1 MAQSEDYRSVT
12 TVAGIQEYIG
22 DAKVIAFDYETA
34 PDIPFREEDK
44 AALDP
49 AKSHIVGCSYSVE
62 EGTAIY
68 VPIAHLCG
76 ENVDTAEFWK
86 FQEQLLMNPEVTKV
100 AHNLSF
106 EAMMSYHLG
115 IVIQPPVYDT
125 IAACQLTMKSKWEF
139 RKLSDSGLKRM
150 ATEQFGVEMPSF
162 TDVTAGRHFDE
173 MNPQEWETVRYGCA
187 DSDMTLRLYNKC
199 NNWFDRFLPQ
209 HRTLVEEI
217 ESPTAVFLGLMKHNG
232 VPVNRELMEERKV
245 EAEEKIAEIK
255 AEIEAMCP
263 GVAIGSNCSTN
274 AFKMYLYKTL
284 GLPVVKTTETNREA
298 ADDQAMQMLKEWCDE
313 NRPELSHL
321 FELVQEYR
329 KWGKLKSTY
338 IDGYLKYINS
348 VTGRIHPDFFS
359 LSTDTGRMNCRNPN
373 IQNCF
378 DSETEI
384 LTRCG
389 FVPFPALQYGED
401 VAQWDGGEIS
411 FVTPTRYIDKPYDG
425 DMVQVES
432 KHISLLMTPDHRCLL
447 QKKDD
452 SFVVVDA
459 IEYPKDARQLNAG
472 EFAFGEKH
480 LTKAEATLLAAT
492 QADGYICDGG
502 IEFTFVKARKFRRL
516 MQAIK
521 ETGAPHSDYTKRD
534 GRVNVRLLKSD
545 FSKWIID
552 LLGPEK
558 KWGPW
563 LLDFDRET
571 AQNILSELM
580 EWDGCFTRQNYY
592 STSVKENADWMQI
605 LYSLTGTRAHL
616 REYYSSNPNAK
627 VNYQLDVTKQ
637 NYSLTQGAE
646 INTVHYEGRVYC
658 VTVPSGYIVVRRRG
672 QVCITGNCP
681 RATND
686 PIGVR
691 SFIKASEGCKLI
703 SNDFSQIELRVG
715 AFYCRDEKMLWTY
728 RNGGDIHAQTTSV
741 IFGVTY
747 EQAEDKH
754 FPGYKEHR
762 TIAKNVNFGTFYG
775 LFPRGLQKTLKFKAG
790 VDRSFEEC
798 AEIISNLKAGYPGLT
813 KWQEETKEHAG
824 RVCYAE
830 TWMGRRRY
838 LPNILSEDWGKKSFA
853 ERCALNTP
861 IQGTAADI
869 LKAACARIIKGLPE
883 RPWLQPILQIHD
895 ELVFIV
901 PEDKVQEAE
910 AFVKECMEVQP
921 YPDFDVPIV
930 SEGSVGSD
938 FGHME
943 EME

>member
-1 MAQSEDYRSVT
+1 MTQNENYRSVT
-12 TVAGIQEYIG
+12 TVTEIKEYIG
-22 DAKVIAFDYETA
+22 NAKVIAFDYETA
-34 PDIPFREEDK
+34 PDIDFREEER

-49 AKSHIVGCSYSVE
+49 VKSHIVGCSYSVE

-68 VPIAHLCG
+68 VPIAHLTG
-76 ENVDTAEFWK
+76 ENVDPTEFWK
-86 FQEQLLMNPEVTKV
+86 FQEEFLTDPTVIKI

-106 EAMMSYHLG
+106 ESVMSYHLG

-125 IAACQLTMKSKWEF
+125 IVACQLTMKSKWEF
-139 RKLSDSGLKRM
+139 RKLSESGLKRM
-150 ATEQFGVEMPSF
+150 STEQFGVEMPSF
-162 TDVTAGRHFDE
+162 TEVTNGRHFDE
-173 MNPQEWETVRYGCA
+173 MNPQDWETVRYGCA

-199 NNWFDRFLPQ
+199 NNWFDRYLPQ
-209 HRTLVEEI
+209 HRKLVEDI

-232 VPVNRELMEERKV
+232 VPVNRELMEERKT
-245 EAEEKIAEIK
+245 EAEEKIAQIK
-255 AEIEAMCP
+255 AEIEEMCS

-274 AFKMYLYKTL
+274 AFKLHLYKTL

-298 ADDQAMQMLKEWCDE
+298 ADDQAMQMLKEWCDK
-313 NRPELSHL
+313 NKPELSHL

-373 IQNCF
+373 IQNC
-378 DSETEI
+378 
-384 LTRCG
+384 
-389 FVPFPALQYGED
+389 
-401 VAQWDGGEIS
+401 
-411 FVTPTRYIDKPYDG
+411 
-425 DMVQVES
+425 
-432 KHISLLMTPDHRCLL
+432 
-447 QKKDD
+447 
-452 SFVVVDA
+452 
-459 IEYPKDARQLNAG
+459 
-472 EFAFGEKH
+472 
-480 LTKAEATLLAAT
+480 
-492 QADGYICDGG
+492 
-502 IEFTFVKARKFRRL
+502 
-516 MQAIK
+516 
-521 ETGAPHSDYTKRD
+521 
-534 GRVNVRLLKSD
+534 
-545 FSKWIID
+545 
-552 LLGPEK
+552 
-558 KWGPW
+558 
-563 LLDFDRET
+563 
-571 AQNILSELM
+571 
-580 EWDGCFTRQNYY
+580 
-592 STSVKENADWMQI
+592 
-605 LYSLTGTRAHL
+605 
-616 REYYSSNPNAK
+616 
-627 VNYQLDVTKQ
+627 
-637 NYSLTQGAE
+637 
-646 INTVHYEGRVYC
+646 
-658 VTVPSGYIVVRRRG
+658 
-672 QVCITGNCP
+672 P

-691 SFIKASEGCKLI
+691 SFIKAPEGCKLI

-798 AEIISNLKAGYPGLT
+798 AEIIDNLKAGYPGLT
-813 KWQEETKEHAG
+813 KWQEETKAHAAK
-824 RVCYAE
+824 VCYSE
-830 TWMGRRRY
+830 TWLGRRRY
-838 LPNILSEDWGKKSFA
+838 LPGILSDDWGKKSFA

-869 LKAACARIIKGLPE
+869 LKAACGRIIKGLPQ

-910 AFVKECMEVQP
+910 DFIKKCMEVQP

-930 SEGSVGSD
+930 SEGSCGSD

-943 EME
+943 ELD